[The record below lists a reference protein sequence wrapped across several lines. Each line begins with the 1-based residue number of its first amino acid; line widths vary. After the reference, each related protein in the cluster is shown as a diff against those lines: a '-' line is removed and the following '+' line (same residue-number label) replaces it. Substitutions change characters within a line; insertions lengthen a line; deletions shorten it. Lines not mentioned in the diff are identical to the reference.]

1 MKPATL
7 ALTIIG
13 KDRPGIVGTVSDTVL
28 AGGGNWEDSR
38 MARLGGWFAGILLVT
53 VEADRADALA
63 ASLAALESQGLRIV
77 VERAEPRGPAA
88 ELRHVRLELVG
99 QDHAGIVRDISRA
112 LAERGINVEELET
125 EREAAPMG
133 GGDLFRALLEI
144 SAPPEVPLAELR
156 SALEALANDLMVD
169 LSVVAQGD

>member
-1 MKPATL
+1 MKSATL

-13 KDRPGIVGTVSDTVL
+13 KDRPGIVGLLSETVL

-53 VEADRADALA
+53 VDDERADELVS
-63 ASLAALESQGLRIV
+63 SLAALEARGLRIV
-77 VERAEPRGPAA
+77 VERAETGGAPPEYRQ
-88 ELRHVRLELVG
+88 LRLELVG

-112 LAERGINVEELET
+112 LAERGVNVEELET

-133 GGDLFRALLEI
+133 GGDLFRALVDI
-144 SAPPEVPLAELR
+144 SAPPDVPLAELR
-156 SALEALANDLMVD
+156 SALEGLANDLMVD
-169 LSVVAQGD
+169 IALRDPD